1 VYRGNLSLRP
11 PVPFCSQEMA
21 AVSAFMTSQR
31 PYPTHY
37 METAIKTY
45 LNACRYVLNVPLCD
59 AIFSAIPQPLGSV
72 LFHVFKLIGLVH
84 DQNNFVT
91 ASSQPSFLSCWFLR
105 HNRVIFSLEINF
117 WKWRGIVSPAFL
129 VFYLTIIPRARM
141 GYESIAHEAEGRIG
155 YWLRGHEG
163 ERNNCFSKI
172 ELVDQKNMETK
183 HFSQFKARHQSF
195 LPPKHYSYGGHL
207 SLLVGYNI

>member
-1 VYRGNLSLRP
+1 MGGYYPLAFIFFFFFSFRFFSLLLILDSFTVTLYRGNLFLRP

-59 AIFSAIPQPLGSV
+59 AILSAISQPLGSV
-72 LFHVFKLIGLVH
+72 LFHVFKLMRLFH

-91 ASSQPSFLSCWFLR
+91 TSSQPSFSSCWFLR
-105 HNRVIFSLEINF
+105 HNRVIFFLEISF

-141 GYESIAHEAEGRIG
+141 GYE
-155 YWLRGHEG
+155 
-163 ERNNCFSKI
+163 
-172 ELVDQKNMETK
+172 
-183 HFSQFKARHQSF
+183 
-195 LPPKHYSYGGHL
+195 L
-207 SLLVGYNI
+207 SLIHIWRCRRS